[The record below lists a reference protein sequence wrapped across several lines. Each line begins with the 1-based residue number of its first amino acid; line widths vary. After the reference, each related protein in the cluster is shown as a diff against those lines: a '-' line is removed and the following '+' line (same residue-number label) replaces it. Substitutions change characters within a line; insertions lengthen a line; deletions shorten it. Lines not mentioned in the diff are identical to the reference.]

1 MTGFSNWLEHFS
13 RRARSGRP
21 AAMQASARP
30 WSAAA
35 PADPTQPL
43 WLVPAYQ
50 RRLRSGDRV
59 VQR

>member
-1 MTGFSNWLEHFS
+1 MTTFLHWVARHS
-13 RRARSGRP
+13 RWARSSTQG
-21 AAMQASARP
+21 AAVVQVRT
-30 WSAAA
+30 WCVAA

-50 RRLRSGDRV
+50 RRQRSGDRL